1 MTNKTDWQPSAEIE
15 TLKRRAQLLADVR
28 RFFAERDVLEVETP
42 VLSHAAPTATY
53 LDSFN
58 TPYQPAGIKAQTCY
72 LQTSPEFAMKRLLA
86 AGSGDIYQIA
96 KVFRH
101 GELGR
106 LHNPEFTMIEWY
118 RPALSYHALMNEVD
132 TLLQQVAKLPA
143 AIKLCYHDVF
153 KQYLSVD
160 IETQTTMEL
169 RELALAQIAGLPADW
184 QSDHDGWLELLMSEV
199 IEPQL
204 ATLAMPVIVFDFPAS
219 QAQLA
224 KVYQNESGRTV
235 AARFEVYAGGLEL
248 ANGYDECQDAEEL
261 RQRFEQDNRQRQV
274 EAKATMPIDEHLL
287 SALQAGLPA
296 CTGVA
301 LGLDRLMLLITGK
314 QRLADV
320 ISFSF
325 ERS

>member
-1 MTNKTDWQPSAEIE
+1 MNSTIDWQPSAEIV

-28 RFFAERDVLEVETP
+28 RFFSERNVLEVETP
-42 VLSHAAPTATY
+42 VLSQAAPTATY
-53 LDSFN
+53 LDSFS
-58 TPYQPAGIKAQTCY
+58 TLYQPTGITPKAYY

-106 LHNPEFTMIEWY
+106 LHNPEFTMLEWY
-118 RPALSYHALMNEVD
+118 RPALSYQALMTEVD
-132 TLLQQVAKLPA
+132 TLLQEVAGLPA
-143 AIKLCYHDVF
+143 AISMRYHEAF
-153 KQYLSVD
+153 LQYLDVD
-160 IETQTTMEL
+160 IDAVDTDVLRNLTMS
-169 RELALAQIAGLPADW
+169 QINGLPSDW
-184 QSDHDGWLELLMSEV
+184 QCGRDGWLELLMSEV
-199 IEPQL
+199 IEPRL
-204 ATLAMPVIVFDFPAS
+204 AVLAVPVMVFDFPSS

-224 KVYQNESGRTV
+224 KVYQNSLGHNV

-261 RQRFEQDNRQRQV
+261 RRRFAQDNRQRQQQ
-274 EAKATMPIDEHLL
+274 AKPEMPVDEHFLAAM
-287 SALQAGLPA
+287 SAGLPS

-301 LGLDRLMLLITGK
+301 LGLDRLMLLITQK
-314 QRLADV
+314 QRLEEV
-320 ISFSF
+320 ISFGF